1 VASRLGGVT
10 VNSINKDIDTAFAL
24 AGWVMFGMVLLVWL
38 ASLKFENDAEQVFI
52 NSIAKCE
59 EYGYIHYMETHWDGE
74 VCVVTY
80 E

>member
-1 VASRLGGVT
+1 
-10 VNSINKDIDTAFAL
+10 
-24 AGWVMFGMVLLVWL
+24 MFGMVLLVWL
-38 ASLKFENDAEQVFI
+38 ASLKFDNDAEQVFI

>member
-1 VASRLGGVT
+1 MSK
-10 VNSINKDIDTAFAL
+10 IHKDIDTAFAL
-24 AGWVMFGMVLLVWL
+24 AGWVVLIGVLLVWL

-59 EYGYIHYMETHWDGE
+59 EYGYINYLQTHWDGE